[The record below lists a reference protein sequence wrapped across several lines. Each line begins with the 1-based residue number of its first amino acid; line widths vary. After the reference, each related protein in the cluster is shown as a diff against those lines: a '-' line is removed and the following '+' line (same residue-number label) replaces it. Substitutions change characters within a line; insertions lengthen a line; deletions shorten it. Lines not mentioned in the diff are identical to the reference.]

1 MLKRLSV
8 VLIFMFGANAWAGDS
23 HTDAAKRLMEVM
35 QADAMIEQVYDQ
47 LMPAMQDFADQMG
60 IAEDEREIFD
70 AYMAKSIGIMR
81 NEFSWEK
88 MEPYML
94 EAYTSVY
101 TEDEILDLVA
111 FYESPTGQ
119 KFIAKMPELMQVSM
133 QMSQRMMADMMPKLQ
148 KAQEELIAQLEA
160 KRANQGG

>member
-1 MLKRLSV
+1 
-8 VLIFMFGANAWAGDS
+8 
-23 HTDAAKRLMEVM
+23 
-35 QADAMIEQVYDQ
+35 
-47 LMPAMQDFADQMG
+47 MPAMQDFADQMG